1 VKVEFD
7 KSFEKSIRKLNNR
20 NVAEIIVGIIS
31 EIEEADSITKIH
43 GLKKLTGYKDYFRIR
58 IGDYRIGFRL
68 VDSMTI
74 RFIIVAN
81 RKDIYKLFP

>member
-1 VKVEFD
+1 MKVEFE

-20 NVAEIIVGIIS
+20 NVAEIIAGIITQV
-31 EIEEADSITKIH
+31 EEADSINGIR

-58 IGDYRIGFRL
+58 IGDYRLGFKL
-68 VDSMTI
+68 IDVHTI

-81 RKDIYKLFP
+81 RKDIYKKFP